1 MSAEKT
7 VHDWLLANKPDDASH
22 EMASCKFCK
31 EPDQE
36 KEEVAEGD
44 KIFTQEQHEQL
55 LASAIEKAR
64 KEATASVD
72 AEVLKLNER
81 VMAFEKEAD
90 EKDAKIKDLES
101 EINARDEKARLDA
114 LASERAKL
122 VQAEV
127 NFSDEQI
134 EARKAQW
141 AALSEGD
148 FKAYLDDIREVAKVN
163 GGKKEEKKDDGKA
176 SFDGTRSTAGENKEE
191 VDVIKDF
198 FGVVPALVGKI

>member
-1 MSAEKT
+1 MSTEQ
-7 VHDWLLANKPDDASH
+7 VIHDWLLANKPDAASH
-22 EMASCKFCK
+22 EKDSCKFCL

-64 KEATASVD
+64 KDATTAAD
-72 AEVLKLNER
+72 AEAVKLNER

-90 EKDAKIKDLES
+90 EKDARIAELEA
-101 EINARDEKARLDA
+101 EIQSRDEKIRLDA

-141 AALSEGD
+141 AALSDGD
-148 FKAYLDDIREVAKVN
+148 FKAYLDDIREVAKAN
-163 GGKKEEKKDDGKA
+163 GGKKEPKKDETKPI
-176 SFDGTRSTAGENKEE
+176 FDGTRQTAGDKEE

-198 FGVVPALVGKI
+198 FAVAPALAGRI

>member
-1 MSAEKT
+1 MSTEQ
-7 VHDWLLANKPDDASH
+7 VIHDWLLANKPDAASH
-22 EMASCKFCK
+22 EADSCKFCL

-64 KEATASVD
+64 KDATTAAD
-72 AEVLKLNER
+72 AEAVKLNER

-90 EKDAKIKDLES
+90 EKDTKIAELEA
-101 EINARDEKARLDA
+101 EILSRDEKIRLDA

-141 AALSEGD
+141 AALSDGD
-148 FKAYLDDIREVAKVN
+148 FKAYLDDIREVAKAN
-163 GGKKEEKKDDGKA
+163 GGKKEEKKDDNK
-176 SFDGTRSTAGENKEE
+176 STFDGTRQTAGDKEE

-198 FGVVPALVGKI
+198 FAVAPALAGRI